1 MVAFNGDFP
10 RQKIKEPVR
19 PQRRKRFNLRKY
31 VGNWF
36 GKSKKKPTE
45 EKTMPFGMR
54 AGNWFDQNVMM
65 VVSPVAASKRIRE
78 RGKYAMLAAT
88 QEATEAFLSGRF
100 NSIARN
106 DDYREDRWNDNNL
119 SPDAGMDEDLYD
131 TQVRARELYR
141 TNNVAISAIE
151 GRVAHEVGEGI
162 IPQSCV
168 GEREGLISK
177 PQAKALRREIERFY
191 KSWSK
196 SGVDSSRQHSFYA
209 FQRMVCREF
218 ANMGEAFVLFGH
230 KPNRKSDI
238 TLALQLISAER
249 IETPPELASDVNCR
263 MGIQYGTIYE
273 KSEDGGWIAVG
284 KEGADEVTGY
294 WVRTVHPGH
303 NLQPEIE
310 HKFYPRF
317 NEDGSNRM
325 MHIFEPLFPEQSRG
339 LPWLATAANRMKDLD
354 DFFEAELIAKQIE
367 ACFGLYF
374 QTPEGEDPHQMAEGN
389 ASSTN
394 SKGMGEEHLS
404 PGFVQYGDHQL
415 HTVDPQRPGAS
426 FAPFIEA
433 ALRSIAGALNYPYE
447 LLAKNFHRTTFSSG
461 KLAMLDGK
469 RGFKMRASVL
479 IDMLCVTVW
488 DALVDNMVD
497 YGLIDVD
504 LDVYLDHRDLFQSH
518 IWKGSPFGAI
528 DEEKMVKARKVAL
541 ESDQMTHSEIANE
554 DGNDFFDQEDIR
566 EEEQLRKVERRLN
579 VEAFEKQRREALGL
593 PEMGMAEGDDPSPSD
608 DKQTE
613 ARKEGQA
620 LEAV

>member
-1 MVAFNGDFP
+1 MVSFNSDFP

-19 PQRRKRFNLRKY
+19 PQRRKRLDLRKF

-36 GKSKKKPTE
+36 GKSKRQKTE
-45 EKTMPFGMR
+45 KQTMPMGMR
-54 AGNWFDQNVMM
+54 AGNWIDQNIMM
-65 VVSPVAASKRIRE
+65 VISPVSASKRIRE
-78 RGKYAMLAAT
+78 RGKFAMLAAT

-106 DDYREDRWNDNNL
+106 DDYREDRWTDIQL

-177 PQAKALRREIERFY
+177 QDAKKLRREIERFY
-191 KSWSK
+191 KGWSK

-218 ANMGEAFVLFGH
+218 SNMGEAFVLFGH
-230 KPNRKSDI
+230 KPNRKSDV

-249 IETPPELASDVNCR
+249 IETPPEKAADPNCR

-273 KSEDGGWIAVG
+273 KNDGDWIAVG

-303 NLQPEIE
+303 DLQPEIE
-310 HKFYPRF
+310 YKFYPRF
-317 NEDGSNRM
+317 NKDGSNRM

-374 QTPEGEDPHQMAEGN
+374 QTPEGEDPHDMAKGN
-389 ASSTN
+389 ASTTN
-394 SKGMGEEHLS
+394 SSGMGEEHLS
-404 PGFVQYGDHQL
+404 PGFVQYGEHQL

-488 DALVDNMVD
+488 DALVDIMVD

-504 LDVYLDHRDLFQSH
+504 MDVYLEHRDLFQNH

-528 DEEKMVKARKVAL
+528 DEEKMVKSRKVAL
-541 ESDQMTHSEIANE
+541 ESEQTTHSEIANE

-579 VEAFEKQRREALGL
+579 VEAFEMKRRSELGL
-593 PEMGMAEGDDPSPSD
+593 PEVGEDGEEDEGENKPDPVD
-608 DKQTE
+608 E
-613 ARKEGQA
+613 RKE
-620 LEAV
+620 LVEA